1 MAFVPVDDD
10 DDDDDALVVDD
21 DDVVT
26 DGVIL
31 FVERPLITLRVE
43 EPILE
48 DALLFLYVLPIKA
61 PVVNVLSE
69 CNIVFFFGGGG
80 ISTNYVPSLGIA
92 GVNASF
98 ERGALGGLDII
109 LDVVLDEDRFD
120 DLDVDDKI
128 GGRDD
133 VVVIVLISETDGV
146 AAELFF
152 SDTIVA
158 VVAFASIDCFCTTDS
173 VDASKVKDL
182 SEIFFSTTAGA
193 AEVVVVGTV
202 SDKEEDFSGSLIS
215 GTSIV
220 AIVCDDVD
228 SSMLEIFFSSVFLSS
243 STSIL
248 SSF

>member
-1 MAFVPVDDD
+1 M
-10 DDDDDALVVDD
+10 
-21 DDVVT
+21 
-26 DGVIL
+26 
-31 FVERPLITLRVE
+31 
-43 EPILE
+43 
-48 DALLFLYVLPIKA
+48 
-61 PVVNVLSE
+61 
-69 CNIVFFFGGGG
+69 FFGGCG

-158 VVAFASIDCFCTTDS
+158 VVAFASIDCFCITA
-173 VDASKVKDL
+173 VDASKAKGL

-220 AIVCDDVD
+220 AIVCDDDDVD